1 MENLIRVV
9 YLCSTTLGVNELEIL
24 RLLKQARIA
33 NRKQDVSGMLLYIG
47 GCFLQ
52 TLEGDAPMVDA
63 VSGTIFRDK
72 PRLHLTQITRE
83 PIAEREFSEWTM
95 GFATVDPLEA
105 GRLLGDEGLFRSAAS
120 LSRLDPQGAKT
131 LLTIFGRRRYQS
143 DRSGLYKA
151 ITRSA

>member
-1 MENLIRVV
+1 
-9 YLCSTTLGVNELEIL
+9 
-24 RLLKQARIA
+24 
-33 NRKQDVSGMLLYIG
+33 
-47 GCFLQ
+47 
-52 TLEGDAPMVDA
+52 MVDA

-72 PRLHLTQITRE
+72 PRLQLTQIARE

-120 LSRLDPQGAKT
+120 LTRLDPQGAKT

>member
-1 MENLIRVV
+1 
-9 YLCSTTLGVNELEIL
+9 
-24 RLLKQARIA
+24 
-33 NRKQDVSGMLLYIG
+33 
-47 GCFLQ
+47 
-52 TLEGDAPMVDA
+52 MVDA

-72 PRLHLTQITRE
+72 PRLHLTQIIRE

-105 GRLLGDEGLFRSAAS
+105 GRLLGDPGLFRSPAS
-120 LSRLDPQGAKT
+120 LSRLDAQGAQT
-131 LLTIFGRRRYQS
+131 LLTIFGRRHYQS

>member
-1 MENLIRVV
+1 MENLIRIV
-9 YLCSTTLGVNELEIL
+9 YLCSTTSGVNEHEIL

-72 PRLHLTQITRE
+72 PRLQLTQIARE

-120 LSRLDPQGAKT
+120 LTRLDPQGAKT